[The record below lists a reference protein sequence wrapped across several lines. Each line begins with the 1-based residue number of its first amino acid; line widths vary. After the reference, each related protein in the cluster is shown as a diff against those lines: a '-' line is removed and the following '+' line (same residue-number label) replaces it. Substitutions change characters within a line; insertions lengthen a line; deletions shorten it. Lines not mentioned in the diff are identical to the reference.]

1 MAVHFVLSVPTDA
14 PDPPP
19 RFAWP
24 TAAGCLSSVG
34 KADAPPTP
42 RAAGRTLGLQQPPG
56 WKSRATPPL
65 RVAVPSLWM
74 LPYRSIPHPH
84 PENGRPRQARAPP
97 RSGPRHTRVER
108 AGQRGGMGLAQWDH
122 PVGLSCTRLLPRIAP
137 TASHETNLQRI
148 PPQQPPIPS
157 SAWHRYPHATH
168 GGRRVGNARDLG
180 PLLEPA
186 QGLRVGYARL
196 LENATSS
203 PTKAL
208 RGRTRCTSGTGYR
221 GKI

>member
-1 MAVHFVLSVPTDA
+1 MANGGRVPVGGGESRR
-14 PDPPP
+14 PPHP
-19 RFAWP
+19 QSRRAHTGA
-24 TAAGCLSSVG
+24 TAAARLEIAG
-34 KADAPPTP
+34 DTPAPRRRPQSL
-42 RAAGRTLGLQQPPG
+42 AAARSLH
-56 WKSRATPPL
+56 PPL
-65 RVAVPSLWM
+65 PSRKRPSSPSASAAEERTPTHSRGKGGPTRWNGTCPM
-74 LPYRSIPHPH
+74 RSPC
-84 PENGRPRQARAPP
+84 RAEL
-97 RSGPRHTRVER
+97 HTV
-108 AGQRGGMGLAQWDH
+108 
-122 PVGLSCTRLLPRIAP
+122 LPRIAP

-196 LENATSS
+196 WENATSS

-208 RGRTRCTSGTGYR
+208 RGRTRCTPGTGYR